1 MCYTG
6 ANTQTGDETMSGAL
20 VAFDTLRYA
29 KKLKEVGV
37 PEAQAEVQAEALRE
51 QSEVVQEFIEQN
63 LATKGDLKWLEKE
76 MKTELRTVEER
87 LTNRINETNSRINEM
102 SYKITI
108 RLGGMLVAGIIVL
121 GVLIKF

>member
-1 MCYTG
+1 
-6 ANTQTGDETMSGAL
+6 MSGAL

-51 QSEVVQEFIEQN
+51 QSEVVQDFIEQN
-63 LATKGDLKWLEKE
+63 LATKGDLKRLEKE

-87 LTNRINETNSRINEM
+87 LTSRINETNSRINEM
-102 SYKITI
+102 GYKITM
-108 RLGGMLVAGIIVL
+108 RLGSMLVAGIVVL
-121 GVLIKF
+121 GALIKF